1 MSNEEQQPK
10 PAGEAPEAAPARD
23 AGTDFSPATL
33 LSQLEE
39 AQANA
44 QEHLDKLLRTQAEM
58 ENLRKRTARDVE
70 NARKYALEKFASE
83 LLAVR
88 DSLEMGLDAARGETD
103 VDKIREGT
111 ELTLKMF
118 TQVMEKFGIQQ
129 VDPQGERF
137 DPDRHQAMSMQENA
151 ELEPNT
157 VMTVMQKGYLLN
169 DRLIRPAMVIVSK
182 AAAGGG
188 APHVDERA

>member
-1 MSNEEQQPK
+1 MPNEEQQQPGTE
-10 PAGEAPEAAPARD
+10 GEAAQQGQDTSD
-23 AGTDFSPATL
+23 AGGEFNPGAL
-33 LSQLEE
+33 LKQLEE
-39 AQANA
+39 AQAKA
-44 QEHLDKLLRTQAEM
+44 QEHFDKLLRTQAEM

-70 NARKYALEKFASE
+70 NARKYALERFASE

-111 ELTLKMF
+111 ELTLKMLV
-118 TQVMEKFGIQQ
+118 QLMEKFGIEQL
-129 VDPQGERF
+129 DPQGERF

-169 DRLIRPAMVIVSK
+169 DRLLRPAMVIVSK
-182 AAAGGG
+182 APQDG
-188 APHVDERA
+188 ASGQE

>member
-10 PAGEAPEAAPARD
+10 PDGEAPEATPVEGAGPESDPA
-23 AGTDFSPATL
+23 AVLG
-33 LSQLEE
+33 QLEE
-39 AQANA
+39 ARAKAEENW
-44 QEHLDKLLRTQAEM
+44 DKLLRVQAEM
-58 ENLRKRTARDVE
+58 ENLRKRTARDLE
-70 NARKYALEKFASE
+70 NARKYALEKFAGE

-103 VDKIREGT
+103 VEKIREGT
-111 ELTLKMF
+111 ELTLKMLA
-118 TQVMEKFGIQQ
+118 QVMEKFGVEP

-169 DRLIRPAMVIVSK
+169 DRLLRPAMVIVSK
-182 AAAGGG
+182 APSG
-188 APHVDERA
+188 E